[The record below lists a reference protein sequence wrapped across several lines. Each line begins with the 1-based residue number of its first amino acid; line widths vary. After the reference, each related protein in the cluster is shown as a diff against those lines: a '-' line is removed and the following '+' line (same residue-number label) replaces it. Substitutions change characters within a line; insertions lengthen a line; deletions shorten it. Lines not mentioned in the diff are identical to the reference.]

1 MKNQAL
7 ITLDVLHFFV
17 KESCTDIDTLMSV
30 MLVHLY
36 IFIKFLAI
44 CEWKGPPFMKGGEQ
58 LLKL

>member
-7 ITLDVLHFFV
+7 VTIDGLHFFV

-36 IFIKFLAI
+36 IFIKFLAT